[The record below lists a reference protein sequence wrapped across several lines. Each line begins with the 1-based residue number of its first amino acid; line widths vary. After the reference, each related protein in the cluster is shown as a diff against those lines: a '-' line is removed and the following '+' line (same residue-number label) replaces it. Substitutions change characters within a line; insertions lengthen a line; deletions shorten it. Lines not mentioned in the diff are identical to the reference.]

1 MPSLDRIQGG
11 IALSVLILGSTT
23 VLFSQNA
30 PHQEAN
36 ADHPVAPVQGGA
48 GSARSDA
55 DSAQERRLTSPT
67 RPDNSAASLAV
78 SQNATAPS
86 AGQQPTGPT
95 GPLWPQLP
103 TPTEG
108 EQAQGLQRA
117 VGTAGAPAPAVLPI
131 AAAEPTGIA
140 IAPAKQR
147 RVRKIVLKV
156 GALVGASAA
165 LSTVLI
171 LTETTPS
178 KPAVAH

>member
-1 MPSLDRIQGG
+1 MPWLRRIHGG
-11 IALSVLILGSTT
+11 IAVSVLILGTTT

-30 PHQEAN
+30 QHQETSE
-36 ADHPVAPVQGGA
+36 DHPVASVQRSA
-48 GSARSDA
+48 GSPTSDA
-55 DSAQERRLTSPT
+55 DSAQESRLKAPAH
-67 RPDNSAASLAV
+67 PDNSATSLAG
-78 SQNATAPS
+78 SQIATPPS

-95 GPLWPQLP
+95 SPLWPQLS

-140 IAPAKQR
+140 TAPAKQR

-165 LSTVLI
+165 LTTVLI